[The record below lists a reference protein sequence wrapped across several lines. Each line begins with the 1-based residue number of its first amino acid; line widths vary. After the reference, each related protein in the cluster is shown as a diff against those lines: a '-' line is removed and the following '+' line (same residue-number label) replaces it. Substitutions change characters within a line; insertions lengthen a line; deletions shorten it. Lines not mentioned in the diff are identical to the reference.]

1 MQITYLGLNC
11 FRIQTKNN
19 LVVTDPYSEKSGLK
33 MPRFKADIIT
43 VSNKENENANN
54 IKSILSPQ
62 LIVEEPGEYERA
74 NTFIYGIK
82 VNGGKNTIFL
92 IEDEGIFIAHL
103 GFLEKELTEKELE
116 KIKTVDILLIPA
128 TGLDSNKISKTIS
141 LLEPRLIIPMNYKIP
156 KLKIKAETL
165 EKVTKALGAS
175 GAEELDKLKISKKDL
190 PQENTQVIIL
200 KPDLK

>member
-54 IKSILSPQ
+54 TKSILSPQ

-128 TGLDSNKISKTIS
+128 TGLDSSKISKTIS

>member
-128 TGLDSNKISKTIS
+128 TGLDSSKISKTIS